1 MKKDVV
7 TLHVDLLKA
16 IKENSVCITYFSLTL
31 LGQILYSFII
41 CFSLTL

>member
-31 LGQILYSFII
+31 LGQILYICII